1 MGKGESMTKKD
12 QLDYLTVQM
21 KRLVNG
27 QELSSDSLDM
37 MLWTL
42 EDLSAKEARVVNEP
56 ELFPVNDSRRASLRE
71 TQARQAATRQ
81 GQL

>member
-1 MGKGESMTKKD
+1 MTKKD
-12 QLDYLTVQM
+12 QLDYLTVQI

-42 EDLSAKEARVVNEP
+42 EDLSAKELKNANEP
-56 ELFPVNDSRRASLRE
+56 
-71 TQARQAATRQ
+71 
-81 GQL
+81 QLPRIAQCDI

>member
-1 MGKGESMTKKD
+1 MTKKE

-21 KRLVNG
+21 NRLVNG

-42 EDLSAKEARVVNEP
+42 EDLSAKEAKAVNEP
-56 ELFPVNDSRRASLRE
+56 ELFPVRHTLKEAR
-71 TQARQAATRQ
+71 ARQAEARQ